1 MFEAYGFNIADV
13 AAMVFIAIGLIIGFR
28 QGLSGQMTILLTA
41 LAIGMAFVK
50 GFAPCRDWLI
60 NSMAFSRE
68 TADVWARVLLIAL
81 PLLAGILI
89 FLLLRC
95 LLKITFTTWVD
106 RIGGALAGGT
116 TAAGIVL
123 LVFILLNSIPAE
135 KQFAVFG
142 NSCWISREV
151 IGGETH
157 VIREIRS
164 RVEKGESLIEKARR
178 EHAGKREKWEQ

>member
-13 AAMVFIAIGLIIGFR
+13 AAMVVIAIGLIIGFR

-50 GFAPCRDWLI
+50 GFDPCRDWLV
-60 NSMAFSRE
+60 NHMDFSLE
-68 TADVWARVLLIAL
+68 TADVLARVLLIAV
-81 PLLAGILI
+81 PLLAGMLI
-89 FLLLRC
+89 FLLLRY

-106 RIGGALAGGT
+106 RMGGALAGGT

-135 KQFAVFG
+135 KRWAVFG

-151 IGGETH
+151 IGRETQ
-157 VIREIRS
+157 VIQEIRS
-164 RVEKGESLIEKARR
+164 RVEKGENRINKARQ